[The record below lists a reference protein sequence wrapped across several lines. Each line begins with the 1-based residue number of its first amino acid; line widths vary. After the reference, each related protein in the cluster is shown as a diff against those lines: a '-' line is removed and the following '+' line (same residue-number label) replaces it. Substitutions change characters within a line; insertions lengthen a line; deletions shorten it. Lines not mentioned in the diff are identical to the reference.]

1 VELPNSAQQLQALD
15 QPEKTR
21 NRRPSPMIR
30 RRELI
35 VSFRRCGRTH
45 LKSIWEYGTI
55 ILLVT
60 SGRRTVNEIT
70 EAVK

>member
-1 VELPNSAQQLQALD
+1 VAFPYSAQQLQALD

-30 RRELI
+30 RRDLI
-35 VSFRRCGRTH
+35 VSFRRYSRTH

-55 ILLVT
+55 VLVVT
-60 SGRRTVNEIT
+60 SGRQTVDEIT